1 MEIPGIVL
9 AGGKSKRMKKDK
21 ATLLWDGKPWI
32 ECVIN
37 ALVKAGCNPIIV
49 SINSQDDIK
58 RLKKYLNYN
67 NVTWIIDDCEIEGMK
82 GGLISS
88 LRYASEMGWTVVQLA
103 PCDTP
108 RVTPELFNMFTEIW
122 SEKFDI
128 VVPNLKTDVNSEGF
142 EPLLARVR
150 VEKYLSELTNPE
162 YENSRILD
170 SYSKLNV
177 YLVTEND
184 FEHFNI
190 DCVCVSN
197 YNTPEEIT

>member
-1 MEIPGIVL
+1 
-9 AGGKSKRMKKDK
+9 
-21 ATLLWDGKPWI
+21 
-32 ECVIN
+32 
-37 ALVKAGCNPIIV
+37 V